1 MAISDGYNEIAM
13 NVSIAEAKNRF
24 TKLIRAV
31 EEGEPVL
38 ITRRGRPVA
47 QIIAAPPQRRK
58 VVFAGMKDQVKLLPG
73 WDDPID
79 PDSFL
84 AGDV

>member
-1 MAISDGYNEIAM
+1 MREVM

-38 ITRRGRPVA
+38 ITRRGKPVA
-47 QIIAAPPQRRK
+47 QIIAPPPQRRK
-58 VVFAGMKDQVKLLPG
+58 VVFGGMKDQVNLLPG

-79 PDSFL
+79 LDSFL